1 MGELIRL
8 LIAGYFVTLP
18 VLGFLV
24 ALVLVV
30 AGPRPITA
38 ARVYDTL
45 LRQFLLFGIGLA
57 YFTNFIFHS
66 FFGDLAAELIGWT
79 DSPFQFEV
87 GVASLGFSL
96 VGFYALRRDNAVRFA
111 ALLGTAAFVW
121 GAAVGH
127 IVQIVAA
134 GNFAPG
140 NAGFMLYADIALP
153 AIGFLLLWLA
163 ARHPLPDPPA
173 GPEQSDRSTTARL
186 RPATSREGVRR

>member
-1 MGELIRL
+1 MGELIGL

-18 VLGFLV
+18 VLGFVV

-38 ARVYDTL
+38 ARVFETL

-57 YFTNFIFHS
+57 YFMNFIFHS

-96 VGFYALRRDNAVRFA
+96 VGFYAVRRDTAVRFA

-127 IVQIVAA
+127 IAQIVTA
-134 GNFAPG
+134 GNYSPG

-153 AIGFLLLWLA
+153 AVGFLLLWLA
-163 ARHPLPDPPA
+163 ARHPLPDGPA
-173 GPEQSDRSTTARL
+173 GPERDGRAASAEL
-186 RPATSREGVRR
+186 RPATSHEGGRR

>member
-1 MGELIRL
+1 MAELIRI

-18 VLGFLV
+18 VLGVLV
-24 ALVLVV
+24 AVVLVV

-38 ARVYDTL
+38 ARVFETL

-66 FFGDLAAELIGWT
+66 FFGDLAAEQIGWT

-96 VGFYALRRDNAVRFA
+96 VGFFAVRRDTAVRFA
-111 ALLGTAAFVW
+111 ALLGPAAFVW

-127 IVQIVAA
+127 IVQIVVA
-134 GNFAPG
+134 GNYAPG
-140 NAGFMLYADIALP
+140 NAGFMLYADIILP
-153 AIGFLLLWLA
+153 AFGFALLWLA
-163 ARHPLPDPPA
+163 VRHPAPDGRDGPGA
-173 GPEQSDRSTTARL
+173 GAVP
-186 RPATSREGVRR
+186 RPATAPEGARR